1 MGGRHKGLCLLHPE
15 FIIVSEHQNSLKS

>member
-15 FIIVSEHQNSLKS
+15 FIIVSEHQNSLKF